1 MGVCMRQCFHRKLI
15 IYLQAFFL
23 VSLTSSIAFT
33 QENRPTKLIVPF
45 ASGGS
50 NDIVARVIAQQLS
63 MKLNRP
69 VIVENKPGAGGSLG
83 AEYVANSEP
92 DGNTLLLAS
101 ASFVMNPAIMKLGY
115 DPAKSFL
122 PVAMLGIGPS
132 IIVINKDLPVNNIQ
146 ELIYYSKRNPQTTNF
161 ATAGVGSFQHF
172 AVELFM
178 MKTNASISLVHYK
191 GGGPALMDTVA
202 GHVQM
207 SMGSLIQMQNYI
219 KSGQIRALAIAGNKR
234 VSLFPDVPTLK
245 ELGIEVEAMNWWGV
259 LAPAGTPSNV
269 LDDLH
274 NNINAILLEPKVK
287 NRFMNEGAEPT
298 VMTRKDFDKFI
309 HAESKKWAVVAKTAR
324 IKAE

>member
-1 MGVCMRQCFHRKLI
+1 MRQCFHRKLI

-132 IIVINKDLPVNNIQ
+132 IIVTNKDLPV
-146 ELIYYSKRNPQTTNF
+146 
-161 ATAGVGSFQHF
+161 
-172 AVELFM
+172 
-178 MKTNASISLVHYK
+178 
-191 GGGPALMDTVA
+191 
-202 GHVQM
+202 
-207 SMGSLIQMQNYI
+207 
-219 KSGQIRALAIAGNKR
+219 
-234 VSLFPDVPTLK
+234 
-245 ELGIEVEAMNWWGV
+245 
-259 LAPAGTPSNV
+259 
-269 LDDLH
+269 
-274 NNINAILLEPKVK
+274 
-287 NRFMNEGAEPT
+287 
-298 VMTRKDFDKFI
+298 
-309 HAESKKWAVVAKTAR
+309 
-324 IKAE
+324 